1 MAMPSHP
8 FHPNRRRFLET
19 AAASGAAL
27 AASRVAF
34 GQSKDSSSPGLAY
47 SFVNKTN
54 GKFADDQC
62 FWSLNNG
69 RDWHSFAEQPTAA
82 CPAGNGRVY
91 FRLGRAPK
99 NFDDRQAYWDFIEYA
114 YSGGTWNG
122 NTTQVDG
129 FCIPITIELGEKKVG
144 ITESRRKLFDAFRE
158 QAPPEFKAC
167 VKGDFWILSPARA
180 GFAKDGPHG
189 DYFAKYVDQV
199 WDEYAKEKKTPSGKW
214 IGTATSGALT
224 FTPVEGRDKL
234 TCPRKPDTQE
244 ILLGSGVLA
253 NNPQFCAAI
262 NRHVLADPADWR
274 DPAKFYRDEPCNWY
288 AKFFHKHT
296 IDHKAY
302 GFCYDDVAEQA
313 AYFSGKGEKL
323 IVTLRWDV

>member
-1 MAMPSHP
+1 MPRGSRRRRGL
-8 FHPNRRRFLET
+8 NRRHFLRNAG
-19 AAASGAAL
+19 AAATL
-27 AASRVAF
+27 AVSRASH
-34 GQSKDSSSPGLAY
+34 GQSKNSTTAGMAY

-62 FWSLNNG
+62 FWSLDDG
-69 RDWHSFAEQPTAA
+69 RDWNSFAEQPTTA
-82 CPAGNGRVY
+82 CPPGNGRVY
-91 FRLGRAPK
+91 FRLGRPPK

-114 YSGGTWNG
+114 YAGGTWNG

-144 ITESRRKLFDAFRE
+144 ITESRRKLFQTFRE

-189 DYFAKYVDQV
+189 DYFAKYIDQV
-199 WDEYAKEKKTPSGKW
+199 WDEFAKEKKTSSGKW
-214 IGTATSGALT
+214 IGKVTEGALS
-224 FTPVEGRDKL
+224 FTPIEGRDKL
-234 TCPRKPDTQE
+234 TCPRKPNTQE

-253 NNPQFCAAI
+253 SNPQFCAAI

-274 DPAKFYRDEPCNWY
+274 DPAKFYRGEPCNWY
-288 AKFFHKHT
+288 AKFFHDHT
-296 IDHKAY
+296 INHKAY

-313 AYFSGKGEKL
+313 AFFSGKGNKV
-323 IVTLRWDV
+323 IVTLRWDA